1 MDPSETRPGHES
13 ETGSGFAFNF
23 QTPAAAAQTEAE
35 PDPSAGGTET
45 GEAARDSKPTAKKKK
60 KKKKKSGVSG
70 GEEAGLENV
79 SKPGEE
85 VAEQESTKLTPEQ
98 QLSRELDWCIEQLE
112 LGLRTQK
119 SSTKQREEAS
129 RALKTLRSSKA
140 PVVKKRQVM
149 RAVSGDYRKKMEEDR
164 ERQQKLIRSA
174 MSLATVTRVSEPRCR
189 AAYTRHVPTR
199 QPAAHA
205 DVSPPPLPA
214 EQTGGDRFVLRPS
227 GQEFRFNFDV

>member
-60 KKKKKSGVSG
+60 KKKKKSGV
-70 GEEAGLENV
+70 
-79 SKPGEE
+79 
-85 VAEQESTKLTPEQ
+85 
-98 QLSRELDWCIEQLE
+98 
-112 LGLRTQK
+112 
-119 SSTKQREEAS
+119 REEAS

>member
-60 KKKKKSGVSG
+60 KKKKKSG
-70 GEEAGLENV
+70 
-79 SKPGEE
+79 
-85 VAEQESTKLTPEQ
+85 
-98 QLSRELDWCIEQLE
+98 LE

>member
-1 MDPSETRPGHES
+1 MES

-35 PDPSAGGTET
+35 PDPSAGGTQT
-45 GEAARDSKPTAKKKK
+45 GEAARDSKPNTKKKK
-60 KKKKKSGVSG
+60 KKKKKSG
-70 GEEAGLENV
+70 
-79 SKPGEE
+79 
-85 VAEQESTKLTPEQ
+85 
-98 QLSRELDWCIEQLE
+98 
-112 LGLRTQK
+112 
-119 SSTKQREEAS
+119 
-129 RALKTLRSSKA
+129 TLRSSKA

-174 MSLATVTRVSEPRCR
+174 MSSATVTRVSEPRCR

-205 DVSPPPLPA
+205 PDVGPPPLPA
-214 EQTGGDRFVLRPS
+214 EQTGGDGFVLRPS